1 MTLTVILIRSFKFT
15 RDPQHLSSSLSL
27 DLSSNDSRLPSR
39 HNDVIIG
46 FKWESPVSAIAR
58 RDASLSCFVSLSFVF
73 PLVQQR
79 RGGHPRLIATPL
91 PLSRASRPIHVL
103 LGSTL
108 DQSYSNW
115 TRSSRGS
122 ASSCKFLQVRVGS
135 FQRNPKCEALLNYL
149 SEWRICF
156 PRMIKSNVFNEVQ
169 NNTFCSIGSQERDK
183 NNHWLSYVL

>member
-1 MTLTVILIRSFKFT
+1 MTSTLILIRSFKFT

-46 FKWESPVSAIAR
+46 FKWESPVSEIAR
-58 RDASLSCFVSLSFVF
+58 RDASLSRFVSLSFVF

-79 RGGHPRLIATPL
+79 KGGHPRLIATPL
-91 PLSRASRPIHVL
+91 LLSRTSRPIHVL

-122 ASSCKFLQVRVGS
+122 ATVTRVPANSCKFVLARFSGT
-135 FQRNPKCEALLNYL
+135 RKCEALSDYL
-149 SEWRICF
+149 TE
-156 PRMIKSNVFNEVQ
+156 
-169 NNTFCSIGSQERDK
+169 
-183 NNHWLSYVL
+183 